1 MSKTGTAFERRNDL
15 DWLRILA
22 VLLLIP
28 FHTAR
33 IFDTLDPFYVK
44 NTDLS
49 TWLTYIVIIFL
60 NKWHMPLLFLVA
72 GASTWYAMRSRSG
85 GQYIIERLKRLM
97 IPFVFG
103 TLVIV
108 PPQMYF
114 ALLYRSSTSAS
125 YLGYYHMFFQLRPPG
140 MPDYTGVGFT
150 WGHLWFILNLFV
162 ISLIALPLFLS
173 LKTKTG
179 QNMTSGLA
187 DFLQRGPAILLLALP
202 FPFVFLLPEVDGKPF
217 FMYMMAFVYGFVLMS
232 DARYQRALERNRWV
246 ALILGIACTSVSY
259 VALLSGVRFEDF
271 SLGFILLGLVNS
283 FNTWFWLMAILAFG
297 QKYLNVDNK
306 LLRYARG
313 AAYPFYVLHQTVIVA
328 IGFYVVQWKADVL
341 LKFLVIAIGS
351 LVGTIG
357 LYDLLVRRTN
367 VTRFLFGM
375 KSKARRPL
383 HQVISTSFGRGG

>member
-1 MSKTGTAFERRNDL
+1 MSNTRIPSERRNDL
-15 DWLRILA
+15 DWVRILA

-33 IFDTLDPFYVK
+33 IFDTLEPFYVK
-44 NTDLS
+44 NTELS
-49 TWLTYIVIIFL
+49 PWLTYLVIEFL
-60 NKWHMPLLFLVA
+60 NRWHMPLLFLIA

-85 GQYIIERLKRLM
+85 GQYVVERLKRLM

-114 ALLYRSSTSAS
+114 ALLHRLETTAS
-125 YLGYYHMFFQLRPPG
+125 YLGYYPTFFQLRPPG

-162 ISLIALPLFLS
+162 ISLVALPLFLS

-179 QNMTSGLA
+179 QRMTAGLA
-187 DFLQRGPAILLLALP
+187 GVLHRGPAILLLAIP
-202 FPFVFLLPEVDGKPF
+202 FPFVFLLPEIDGKPF
-217 FMYMMAFVYGFVLMS
+217 FMYLMVFVYGFVLMS
-232 DARYQRALERNRWV
+232 DSRYQRALERNRWA
-246 ALILGIACTSVSY
+246 ALILGIVCTSVSY
-259 VALLSGVRFEDF
+259 VALFSGVEYEDF

-328 IGFYVVQWKADVL
+328 IGFYVVQWNTDVL
-341 LKFLVIAIGS
+341 VKFLVIAISS
-351 LVGTIG
+351 LAGTIG
-357 LYDLLVRRTN
+357 LYDLLVRRTS

-375 KSKARRPL
+375 KPKARRD
-383 HQVISTSFGRGG
+383 S